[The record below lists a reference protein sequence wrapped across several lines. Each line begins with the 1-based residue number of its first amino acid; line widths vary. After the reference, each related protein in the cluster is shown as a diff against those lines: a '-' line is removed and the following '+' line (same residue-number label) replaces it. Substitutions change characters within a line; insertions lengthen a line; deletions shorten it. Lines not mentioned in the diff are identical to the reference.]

1 MPTPAK
7 SFVPEGY
14 STATPY
20 LVVHDGA
27 RALDWYV
34 KAFGGVELYRLP
46 MPNGKIAH
54 AELRIGSSVIML
66 ADEDPQFGNKSAK
79 TLGGTPVGMCLYVED
94 CDRTFKQAVELGGCS
109 VLRELAD
116 QFYGDRSGT
125 FVDPFGHQ
133 WTIATH
139 KLDFTREEMAA
150 AMAKMTEQK

>member
-14 STATPY
+14 STATAY
-20 LVVHDGA
+20 LTVHDAA
-27 RALDWYV
+27 RALEWYV
-34 KAFGGVELYRLP
+34 KAFGAVEVYRLP

-54 AELRIGSSVIML
+54 AELRVGGSMIML
-66 ADEDPQFGNKSAK
+66 ADEDPQFGNKSPK
-79 TLGGTPVGMCLYVED
+79 TLGGSPVGICLYVED
-94 CDRTFKQAVELGGCS
+94 CDRIFKQAVGPGGCT
-109 VLRELAD
+109 VQRELAD

-139 KLDFTREEMAA
+139 QQDFSPAEIAA
-150 AMAKMTEQK
+150 AMAKMAR